1 MQRAL
6 SVPGGM
12 RRLSIHTETARVDVV
27 LSDSVAVGLL
37 IPAIVDALAGCSDFD
52 PGQTAVRYQL
62 SAPGGKALEASKT
75 LADLGIRDGTTLS
88 LTCSPAE
95 FVTPIYDDAAEAVT
109 AAVAAIQR
117 GWSRRATQLVG
128 ALVGSCWA
136 GASAA
141 VLLRTAFDANG
152 AHRADCAGI
161 AATASLFALLAA
173 VVASRAFDE
182 DRGGLTLGL
191 IATGFAALAG
201 LLAVPGGPGAA
212 NALFAGAAAA
222 TSAAMVQV
230 IACQAVLFGVL
241 ACFATTCAVAA
252 SVGVAAAEPLPV
264 IGAGLSA
271 ISLSMIEAAPALSVM
286 LARLSPDMA
295 SEAPNQLTAAAIRA
309 QNWLTSVI
317 AAFSA
322 SAALGA
328 VGATFRLSAPSI
340 VFAAVIGSVMMLRAR
355 THHGIAQC
363 LPLVI
368 CGGVTLGAALVAFAA
383 GYPHHALHIAVL
395 AAALAF
401 LALYAGFAVSAV
413 TVSPVGRRSLELVEY
428 FAFAIVVPLAFW
440 LCGLFGAA
448 RSVNLS

>member
-1 MQRAL
+1 M
-6 SVPGGM
+6 PGCWPFP
-12 RRLSIHTETARVDVV
+12 
-27 LSDSVAVGLL
+27 VAQ
-37 IPAIVDALAGCSDFD
+37 A
-52 PGQTAVRYQL
+52 
-62 SAPGGKALEASKT
+62 
-75 LADLGIRDGTTLS
+75 
-88 LTCSPAE
+88 
-95 FVTPIYDDAAEAVT
+95 
-109 AAVAAIQR
+109 
-117 GWSRRATQLVG
+117 
-128 ALVGSCWA
+128 
-136 GASAA
+136 
-141 VLLRTAFDANG
+141 LRT
-152 AHRADCAGI
+152 R
-161 AATASLFALLAA
+161 S
-173 VVASRAFDE
+173 
-182 DRGGLTLGL
+182 
-191 IATGFAALAG
+191 FAA
-201 LLAVPGGPGAA
+201 
-212 NALFAGAAAA
+212 AAAA

-252 SVGVAAAEPLPV
+252 SVGVVAAEPLPV

-271 ISLSMIEAAPALSVM
+271 ISLAMIEAAPALSVM

-295 SEAPNQLTAAAIRA
+295 SEAPNQLAASAIRA
-309 QNWLTSVI
+309 HYWLTSVI

-328 VGATFRLSAPSI
+328 VSATFRLSAPSI

-355 THHGIAQC
+355 THHGVARC

-368 CGGVTLGAALVAFAA
+368 CGGVTLSAALVAFAA